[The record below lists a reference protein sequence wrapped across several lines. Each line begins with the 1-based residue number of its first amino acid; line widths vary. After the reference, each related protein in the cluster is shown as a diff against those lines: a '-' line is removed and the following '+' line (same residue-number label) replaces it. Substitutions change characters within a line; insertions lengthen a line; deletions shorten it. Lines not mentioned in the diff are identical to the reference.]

1 MRFFVILSTVFCV
14 LNASVVPKIS
24 DILAPKSV
32 IEERDISKLEDP
44 FFGQKAT
51 SKPRKSFFL
60 EPQKPS
66 LRLEAIFEKS
76 AMINGKWVKEG
87 ESIEGYRLIGTDKNK
102 ATLNG
107 YGEQIILNLF
117 FIKGDNEAR

>member
-1 MRFFVILSTVFCV
+1 MRHLVMILSAFGI
-14 LNASVVPKIS
+14 LYASQTPKIS
-24 DILAPKSV
+24 DILAPKPS
-32 IEERDISKLEDP
+32 IEEKEISKLEDP
-44 FFGQKAT
+44 FFGQKST
-51 SKPRKSFFL
+51 SKPKKSFFA

-66 LRLEAIFEKS
+66 LKLEAIFEKS

-87 ESIEGYRLIGTDKNK
+87 ESIDGYKLIGTDKNK

-107 YGEQIILNLF
+107 YGEQVILNLF

>member
-1 MRFFVILSTVFCV
+1 MGKKLPQNRKVFLS
-14 LNASVVPKIS
+14 
-24 DILAPKSV
+24 
-32 IEERDISKLEDP
+32 
-44 FFGQKAT
+44 
-51 SKPRKSFFL
+51 
-60 EPQKPS
+60 QKPS
-66 LRLEAIFEKS
+66 LKLEAIFEKS

-87 ESIEGYRLIGTDKNK
+87 ESIEGYKLIGTDKNK